1 MSEDIPSELVTCF
14 CCDVEIGRAAEFVH
28 TGLPLA
34 LSYDYEI
41 RLHMCLFL
49 DLWLCVLLLCTVHN
63 PSSAD
68 RWSHPATL

>member
-1 MSEDIPSELVTCF
+1 MREDIPSEFVTCF
-14 CCDVEIGRAAEFVH
+14 CCDVEIGHA
-28 TGLPLA
+28 GLPLA

-49 DLWLCVLLLCTVHN
+49 DLWLCVLLLRTVHN

-68 RWSHPATL
+68 RWSHPATLTANTH